1 MHTVPDKTNSMLKR
15 LLVVLGIAST
25 TSLILVACGGGES
38 RQPGEAVP
46 PASTQSEQSQGLTAS
61 KTSSAGKTETI
72 NGMTV
77 PSEPDVKLNATTL
90 AGVDSDKNG
99 IRDDIDRI
107 LATDFG
113 SSHPKIEAL
122 VAFAKAEQ
130 AMLLAGTQASVKTTD
145 YIYVCSG
152 LTAKETDVLT
162 YKLLNTA
169 ERNRTYKTLMS
180 NAPIMDIRADQR
192 ACKT

>member
-1 MHTVPDKTNSMLKR
+1 MYQDMPDTRRFRRGPWGPRGRPLPTYLVPGAGHGCSM
-15 LLVVLGIAST
+15 S
-25 TSLILVACGGGES
+25 S
-38 RQPGEAVP
+38 VP
-46 PASTQSEQSQGLTAS
+46 WSS